1 MKIKSRFLF
10 IGLLLLFNPSISNVK
25 ASIPDAKYSDYLIL
39 GKVRRHKEVTAS
51 KDGYSCPP
59 GNNPQTS
66 FICSAG
72 KGKDKLGKSMLSG
85 WIFFDPPGLN
95 WVTYVDPELYKVKF
109 KNEYGR
115 YINLVEVTHSYQEPT
130 AGSSGYSYSTGSA
143 KTRCNDFRTI
153 NGSYDLNLSMSNS
166 YSGSGTSSSSI
177 GGAISC
183 ETKPAEIINV
193 PGTGSTEGY
202 VNVSRLDWIIDC
214 KEKRVAAF
222 RNMNEYRLFEKW
234 HPINESKN
242 IWIDSFASKF
252 CPVIPA
258 LKPSLFTKLS
268 NANIE

>member
-25 ASIPDAKYSDYLIL
+25 ASIPDAKYSDYLLL
-39 GKVRRHKEVTAS
+39 GKVRKHKEVTAS
-51 KDGYSCPP
+51 KEGYSCPP

-66 FICSAG
+66 YICSAG
-72 KGKDKLGKSMLSG
+72 KGKDKLGKSMLAG
-85 WIFFDPPGLN
+85 WLFFDPPGLD
-95 WVTYVDPELYKVKF
+95 WVEYLDPEPYKVKF

-115 YINLVEVTHSYQEPT
+115 YINLVEVTHRYQEPT

-153 NGSYDLNLSMSNS
+153 NGSYDFNLSRSN
-166 YSGSGTSSSSI
+166 SSI
-177 GGAISC
+177 GGTISC
-183 ETKPAEIINV
+183 ETKPADTINI

-214 KEKRVAAF
+214 EEKRVAAF
-222 RNMNEYRLFEKW
+222 FNLNEYRVFEKW

-242 IWIDSFASKF
+242 TWAKSFASKF

-258 LKPSLFTKLS
+258 LKPSLFTQLS